1 MDKLEELVTE
11 RKRAYDAY
19 RAAIKA
25 DLGWPT
31 ERGTYARRDDASKAY
46 HAACRAEADER
57 GARLTGRVKI

>member
-1 MDKLEELVTE
+1 MDILQKLVSE
-11 RKRAYDAY
+11 REAAYDAY

-25 DLGWPT
+25 DLGWPA